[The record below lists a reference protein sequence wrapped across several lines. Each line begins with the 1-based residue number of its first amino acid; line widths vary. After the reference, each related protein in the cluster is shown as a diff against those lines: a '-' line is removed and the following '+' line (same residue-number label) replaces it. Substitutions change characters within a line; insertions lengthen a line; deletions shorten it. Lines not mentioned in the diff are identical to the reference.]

1 MEHLVID
8 SSIIVSYLVESD
20 SRDQMAL
27 SYFSGLEN
35 GDYSFHA
42 PMLVPVE
49 VAGAL
54 GRREP
59 LANRL
64 AIYLRWQQTI
74 SEWEE
79 AGKIT
84 LYPLNRDRMNNA
96 VNITQHNRLRGADSI
111 VAGLAQESDMPLKT
125 FDREILQRFQRASV

>member
-1 MEHLVID
+1 MID

-20 SRDQMAL
+20 SRHQMAL

-49 VAGAL
+49 VAGVL

-59 LANRL
+59 LPNRL
-64 AIYLRWQQTI
+64 AILLRWQQTI
-74 SEWEE
+74 SDWEE

-96 VNITQHNRLRGADSI
+96 VNITQQNRLRGADSI
-111 VAGLAQESDMPLKT
+111 VAGLAQELDMPLKT
-125 FDREILQRFQRASV
+125 FDQEILQRFQRASV

>member
-20 SRDQMAL
+20 RFHQKAL
-27 SYFSGLEN
+27 PYINGLEVGN
-35 GDYSFHA
+35 YAFHV

-49 VAGAL
+49 VIAAIS
-54 GRREP
+54 RRDP

-64 AIYLRWQQTI
+64 AIHLRWQQTI
-74 SEWEE
+74 SDWEE

-84 LYPLNRDRMNNA
+84 LYPLNRDRMDNA
-96 VNITQHNRLRGADSI
+96 VNITQQNRLRGADSI
-111 VAGLAQESDMPLKT
+111 VAGLAQELDMPLKT
-125 FDREILQRFQRASV
+125 FDQEILHRFQRASV